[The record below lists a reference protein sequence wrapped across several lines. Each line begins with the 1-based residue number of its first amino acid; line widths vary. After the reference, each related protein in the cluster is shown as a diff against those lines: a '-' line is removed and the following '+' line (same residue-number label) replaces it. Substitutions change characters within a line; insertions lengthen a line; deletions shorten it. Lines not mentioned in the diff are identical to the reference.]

1 MGEKTKDKKKSEKK
15 AQKTSWF
22 QGMKSE
28 FKKVIWP
35 DKKTLAK
42 QTAFHSILASF
53 SLFLP
58 GSTLQQVLPEETD
71 LSQTKMDLP
80 EKPPQNPAQKYIKS
94 GWLSHIPDNTTL

>member
-22 QGMKSE
+22 QGMKAE

-42 QTAFHSILASF
+42 QTAAVVSVSVFFRGIDF
-53 SLFLP
+53 SYRCYR
-58 GSTLQQVLPEETD
+58 
-71 LSQTKMDLP
+71 KIR
-80 EKPPQNPAQKYIKS
+80 Y
-94 GWLSHIPDNTTL
+94 